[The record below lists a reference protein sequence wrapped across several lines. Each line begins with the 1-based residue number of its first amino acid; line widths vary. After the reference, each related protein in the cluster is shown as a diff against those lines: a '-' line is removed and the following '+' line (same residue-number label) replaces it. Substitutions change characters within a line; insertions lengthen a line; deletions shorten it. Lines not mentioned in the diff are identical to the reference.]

1 MTQIRSTTCVAIV
14 TGAAGGMGVP
24 CAKRLAAEGW
34 PLLLCDLD
42 RARLEQVAFI
52 SGCDLKVDGGMLAAL
67 GF

>member
-1 MTQIRSTTCVAIV
+1 
-14 TGAAGGMGVP
+14 MGVP